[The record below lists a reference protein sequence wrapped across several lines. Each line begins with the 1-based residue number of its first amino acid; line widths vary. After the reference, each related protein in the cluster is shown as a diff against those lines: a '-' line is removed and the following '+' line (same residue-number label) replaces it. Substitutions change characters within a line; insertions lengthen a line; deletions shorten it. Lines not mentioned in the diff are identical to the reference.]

1 MPTMIVDYKNKKE
14 EKILHA
20 FLNSL
25 SIGYYSE
32 EEENAALI
40 KAYKRIKKRN
50 EIPVPFNPAKL
61 KRKQK

>member
-25 SIGYYSE
+25 NIGYYLE
-32 EEENAALI
+32 DQEDLDLI

-50 EIPVPFNPAKL
+50 EVPVSFDPSKL